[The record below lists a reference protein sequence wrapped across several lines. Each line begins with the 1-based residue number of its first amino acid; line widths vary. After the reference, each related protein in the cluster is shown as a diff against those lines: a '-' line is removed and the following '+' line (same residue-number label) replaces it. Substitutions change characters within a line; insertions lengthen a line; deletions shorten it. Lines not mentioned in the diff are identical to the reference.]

1 MISFEQIRD
10 KENATIK
17 KTIHR
22 FSLTT
27 SVFSLFSSL
36 FYFFIGLL
44 YPAVIVLAI
53 GCLFLFIVYLN
64 KKSNQNLARVIAI
77 ITTNLGVLFF
87 SPYIGFDGGI
97 YLYIFVAPQLIF
109 LLFKRQQKK
118 LIYFCMA
125 LNFVTSIFIFLIH
138 RYDLIE
144 STTIDSDYV
153 QLLYNVNFMFS
164 LIFSFILTAIFAKNN
179 DIYIEML
186 VDANQSLNNQQEI
199 LILEIAEKNNMN
211 LALEKSVKEKEVLL
225 SEVHHRVKN
234 NLAVISSLLEL
245 ENLFV
250 KEKTVSD
257 ILKDSKNRIKSIA
270 LLHEKL
276 YQHQNFDKIDIQNYI
291 KELIHFIELSYS
303 SEQKNISIKTD
314 LDPIFLTMELALP
327 FSLLINELIT
337 NSYKHAF
344 VGRDRGLINIRLK
357 EHNEEICLSYTDD
370 GVGFDIHESIH
381 EDSIGMN
388 LLTAFIGQL
397 EGELEN
403 NTTKGDGCNI
413 ILHFK
418 DI

>member
-1 MISFEQIRD
+1 MTSFGKIQE
-10 KENATIK
+10 KENRTIN

-22 FSLTT
+22 FSLAC
-27 SVFSLFSSL
+27 SIFSLFSSL
-36 FYFFIGLL
+36 FYFYIGLL
-44 YPAVIVLAI
+44 YPAFLVLLT

-64 KKSNQNLARVIAI
+64 KKEKQILARVIAI
-77 ITTNLGVLFF
+77 VTTNLGVLFF

-97 YLYIFVAPQLIF
+97 YLYIFVGPQLIF
-109 LLFKRQQKK
+109 LLFKRQQKHW
-118 LIYFCMA
+118 IYFCMA
-125 LNFVTSIFIFLIH
+125 LNFLTCLAIFLIH

-144 STTIDSDYV
+144 STYIDAGYI
-153 QLLYNVNFMFS
+153 QILYNVNFMFS

-179 DIYIEML
+179 DIYIDML

-199 LILEIAEKNNMN
+199 LIIEIAEKNKMN

-257 ILKDSKNRIKSIA
+257 ILKDSKNRVKSIA

-276 YQHQNFDKIDIQNYI
+276 YQHQNFDKIDVQNYV

-303 SEQKNISIKTD
+303 SEQKNISIQTEIA
-314 LDPIFLTMELALP
+314 PIFLTMELALP

-344 VGRDRGLINIRLK
+344 EGRERGIITIELK
-357 EHNEEICLSYTDD
+357 QDKESICLSYTDD
-370 GVGFDIHESIH
+370 GIGFDLSESIN

-397 EGELEN
+397 EGELEDH
-403 NTTKGDGCNI
+403 TKKGNGCNI
-413 ILHFK
+413 VLHFK
-418 DI
+418 EN

>member
-1 MISFEQIRD
+1 MTTFKQIQE
-10 KENATIK
+10 KENERIK
-17 KTIHR
+17 RTIHR

-27 SVFSLFSSL
+27 AVFSLFSSF
-36 FYFFIGLL
+36 FYFYIGFLF
-44 YPAVIVLAI
+44 PALIVLAI
-53 GCLFLFIVYLN
+53 GFLFLYIVYLN
-64 KKSNQNLARVIAI
+64 KKSNQNLARIIAI
-77 ITTNLGVLFF
+77 IATNLGVLFF
-87 SPYIGFDGGI
+87 TPYVGFDGGI
-97 YLYIFVAPQLIF
+97 YLYIFAAPQLIF

-118 LIYFCMA
+118 LIYFCIA
-125 LNFVTSIFIFLIH
+125 LNFITCISVFLIQ

-144 STTIDSDYV
+144 NLPIDTGYI
-153 QLLYNVNFMFS
+153 QLLYHFNFLFS

-179 DIYIEML
+179 DMYIEML
-186 VDANQSLNNQQEI
+186 VDANQSLNNQQEF
-199 LILEIAEKNNMN
+199 LIIEIEEKNKMN

-276 YQHQNFDKIDIQNYI
+276 YQHKNFDRIDIPNYI
-291 KELIHFIELSYS
+291 KELIQFIELSYS
-303 SEQKNISIKTD
+303 NEQKNISIRTD
-314 LDPIFLTMELALP
+314 IDSIFLSMELALP

-344 VGRDRGLINIRLK
+344 VGRDRGMITIGLK
-357 EHNEEICLSYTDD
+357 QNATDICLTYTDD
-370 GVGFDIHESIH
+370 GVGFDINESID

-397 EGELEN
+397 EGELED
-403 NTTKGDGCNI
+403 NTKKGGGCNI
-413 ILHFK
+413 VLHFK
-418 DI
+418 DV

>member
-1 MISFEQIRD
+1 MTSFGQIQE
-10 KENATIK
+10 KENKTIN

-22 FSLTT
+22 FSLACAI
-27 SVFSLFSSL
+27 FSLFSSM
-36 FYFFIGLL
+36 FYFYIKLL
-44 YPAVIVLAI
+44 YPAFIVLVI
-53 GCLFLFIVYLN
+53 GCLFLFIIFLN
-64 KKSNQNLARVIAI
+64 KKEQQNLARVIAI
-77 ITTNLGVLFF
+77 VTTNLGVLFF

-97 YLYIFVAPQLIF
+97 YLYIFVGPQLIF

-118 LIYFCMA
+118 WIYFCIA
-125 LNFVTSIFIFLIH
+125 VNFLTSLAVFLIH
-138 RYDLIE
+138 RYDLIQ
-144 STTIDSDYV
+144 SIPIDVKYIHI
-153 QLLYNVNFMFS
+153 LYNVNFIFS

-179 DIYIEML
+179 DIYIDML
-186 VDANQSLNNQQEI
+186 IDANQSLNNQQEI
-199 LILEIAEKNNMN
+199 LIIEIAEKNKMN

-234 NLAVISSLLEL
+234 NLAIISSLLEL

-257 ILKDSKNRIKSIA
+257 ILKDSKNRVKSIA

-276 YQHQNFDKIDIQNYI
+276 YQHQNFDKIDVQNYI

-303 SEQKNISIKTD
+303 NEQKNISITTEIE
-314 LDPIFLTMELALP
+314 PIFLTMELALP

-344 VGRDRGLINIRLK
+344 VGRECGKITIGLKQQKENIYLTY
-357 EHNEEICLSYTDD
+357 SDD
-370 GVGFDIHESIH
+370 GVGFDLNESIN

-397 EGELEN
+397 EGELEDH
-403 NTTKGDGCNI
+403 TKKGDGCNI
-413 ILHFK
+413 VLHFK
-418 DI
+418 EE